1 MMAILQ
7 TNPLLTVYHALMAR
21 DDLQIAD
28 YAQAIRD
35 ARKLLGE
42 AFHAGKEIRSLL
54 FNHAEFIDLLLQH
67 LWAKNGI
74 PQHQQ
79 ATLIAVGGYGR
90 RELHPASDID
100 LLLLL
105 PASPS
110 PEGCERISAFITS
123 LWDIGLDVG
132 HSVRTLDECLEL
144 ASTDQTVITN
154 LIESRYLSGN
164 EQLFHALRD
173 AIAPTHMWNSR
184 DFFQA
189 KLEEQQKR
197 YVKLGDT
204 SHRVEPNIK
213 EGRGG
218 LRDIQTISW
227 VTHREY
233 GTLSLQELYEKR
245 LVEYDEFE
253 TLREGRQFLWR
264 IRFALHELAGRKE
277 DRLLFDYQ
285 RNLAHL
291 FGYTDDANNAAVEA
305 FMQRYYRTITALERL
320 SDMLMGIFRERILTL
335 HPPPPEMLGEWYQK
349 RGNLISV
356 NSPDVFVLYPTALL
370 EIFLLLQITPGV
382 TGLTPDT
389 TRLIRHNLHRIDAS
403 FRQQARHRQLFI
415 QILRQHKSITFVT
428 RLMNRYGIL
437 AAYIPAFAN
446 IVGRMQYDLF
456 HMYTVD
462 EHTLLVVRNLRRYST
477 AIGAQEL
484 PLCAKVFKSFRN
496 PELLYL
502 AGLFHDIAKGR
513 NGDHS
518 ELGSHDAYSFCREHS
533 LDLHDSSLVSW
544 LVGHHLLMS
553 MTAQRKDISD
563 PAIVQEFAEIV
574 ASQSRL
580 DCLFLLTIADI
591 RGTNPKLWNG
601 WKQALLHELYHS
613 TRRVLSN
620 RTLITH
626 EGTLLIEEKRN
637 AVLEQLLQEGF
648 SAAEC
653 HALWNKFG
661 ADYHLQHSVESV
673 HWHTRHILIEAAR
686 KPTLI
691 HIRRT
696 VSGSSNVLFV
706 YSKDQDDLFS
716 RVVSSLEQLNLNVVQ
731 ARIVSTTDGFDL
743 YTLHILGQDNHP
755 IISEVDQEYIIDTI
769 TNNLERETPY
779 HRTHRKS
786 RILRNFDIPTR
797 ISFSQQPE
805 KNLTLLEINAGDMPG
820 LLSRLGEA
828 MDGLGI
834 RVHNARINTLGEQ
847 AQDIFYVTTREG
859 GMIMDEQQQQHIRQV
874 LAGALEAE

>member
-1 MMAILQ
+1 MMP
-7 TNPLLTVYHALMAR
+7 TNPLLAVYDRLLER
-21 DDLQIAD
+21 DTLHIAD

-35 ARKLLGE
+35 ARKLLCE
-42 AFHAGKEIRSLL
+42 EFHANKDIRLL
-54 FNHAEFIDLLLQH
+54 LADHAEFIDILLQH
-67 LWAKNGI
+67 LWSLNGI
-74 PQHQQ
+74 PQYHR

-90 RELHPASDID
+90 QELHPASDID
-100 LLLLL
+100 LLILLTET
-105 PASPS
+105 PG
-110 PEGCERISAFITS
+110 EECRERLSSFITL
-123 LWDIGLDVG
+123 LWDVGLDVG
-132 HSVRTLDECLEL
+132 HSVRTLDECLETAREDL
-144 ASTDQTVITN
+144 TVITN

-164 EQLFHALRD
+164 EKLFMRLHE
-173 AIAPTHMWNSR
+173 AISTEHMWSSR
-184 DFFQA
+184 EFFQA

-197 YVKLGDT
+197 YLKLGDT
-204 SHRVEPNIK
+204 SHRVEPNLK

-227 VTHREY
+227 VTYREY
-233 GTLSLQELYEKR
+233 GTLSLQELYENR
-245 LVEYDEFE
+245 LLEYDEFE
-253 TLREGRQFLWR
+253 TLREGRLFLWR
-264 IRFALHELAGRKE
+264 IRFALHELAKRKE

-285 RNLAHL
+285 RSLAHL
-291 FGYTDDANNAAVEA
+291 FGYTDDTNNAAVEA
-305 FMQRYYRTITALERL
+305 FMQRYYRTITELERL
-320 SDMLMGIFRERILTL
+320 SDMLMGIFRERILTQ
-335 HPPPPEMLGEWYQK
+335 HPPLPEMLGEWYQK

-370 EIFLLLQITPGV
+370 EIFLLLQMTPGV

-415 QILRQHKSITFVT
+415 QILRQPKGITFVM

-462 EHTLLVVRNLRRYST
+462 EHTLFVLRNVRRYST
-477 AIGAQEL
+477 AVGAQEL
-484 PLCAKVFKSFRN
+484 PLCAEVFKTLRD

-518 ELGSHDAYSFCREHS
+518 ELGASDAYDFCREHG
-533 LDLHDSSLVSW
+533 LNLHDASLVSW
-544 LVGHHLLMS
+544 LVRHHLLMS

-563 PAIVQEFAEIV
+563 PMVIQEFAGIV

-613 TRRVLSN
+613 SRRVLSN
-620 RTLITH
+620 RTLLSR
-626 EGTLLIEEKRN
+626 ESTLLIEEKRN
-637 AVLEQLLQEGF
+637 AVLEPLLLEGF
-648 SAAEC
+648 SETEC
-653 HALWNKFG
+653 LALWNQFG

-673 HWHTRHILIEAAR
+673 LWHTRHILTEAAL

-706 YSKDQDDLFS
+706 YSKDRDDLFS

-731 ARIVSTTDGFDL
+731 ARIVSTTEGFDL
-743 YTLHILGQDNHP
+743 YTLHILGPDNQL
-755 IISEVDQEYIIDTI
+755 IINDLDQQHIIDTL
-769 TNNLERETPY
+769 TDNLEREKPY
-779 HRTHRKS
+779 HPVHRKP
-786 RILRNFDIPTR
+786 RILRNFNVPTR

-847 AQDIFYVTTREG
+847 AQDIFYVTTRDCE
-859 GMIMDEQQQQHIRQV
+859 MIVDEEQQAQVRQT
-874 LAGALEAE
+874 LEQALQVG

>member
-1 MMAILQ
+1 MMRA
-7 TNPLLTVYHALMAR
+7 NPLLAIYHDLVAR
-21 DDLQIAD
+21 DQLQIGD

-35 ARKLLGE
+35 ARKQQEE
-42 AFHAGKEIRSLL
+42 AFHAGQEIRRLL
-54 FNHAEFIDLLLQH
+54 FNHAEFIDKLLQH
-67 LWAKNGI
+67 LWHETGI
-74 PQHQQ
+74 AQHQQ

-100 LLLLL
+100 LLILLTET
-105 PASPS
+105 PGAAC
-110 PEGCERISAFITS
+110 GERLSAFITL

-132 HSVRTLDECLEL
+132 HSVRTLDECLET
-144 ASTDQTVITN
+144 ARSDQTVITN
-154 LIESRYLSGN
+154 LIESRYLCGN
-164 EQLFHALRD
+164 EALFQTLR
-173 AIAPTHMWNSR
+173 ASITPTQMWDSR
-184 DFFQA
+184 EFFQA
-189 KLEEQQKR
+189 KVEEQQKR
-197 YVKLGDT
+197 YEKFGDT
-204 SHRVEPNIK
+204 SHRVEPNLK

-233 GTLSLQELYEKR
+233 GTMSLQELHEKR
-245 LVEYDEFE
+245 LLEYDEFE
-253 TLREGRQFLWR
+253 ILREGRLFLWR
-264 IRFALHELAGRKE
+264 IRFALHILAKRKE

-285 RNLAHL
+285 RSLAHL
-291 FGYTDDANNAAVEA
+291 FGYTDDTDNAAVEA
-305 FMQRYYRTITALERL
+305 FMQRYYRTITELERL
-320 SDMLMGIFRERILTL
+320 SDILMGIFRERILTL
-335 HPPPPEMLGEWYQK
+335 HPAPPEMLGEWYQK

-356 NSPDVFVLYPTALL
+356 NSPDVFVIYPTALL
-370 EIFLLLQITPGV
+370 EIFLLLQMMPGV

-389 TRLIRHNLHRIDAS
+389 TRLIRHNLHRIDAG

-415 QILRQHKSITFVT
+415 QILRQPKGITFVM

-484 PLCAKVFKSFRN
+484 PLCAEVFRTLRD

-513 NGDHS
+513 KGDHS
-518 ELGSHDAYSFCREHS
+518 ELGSHDAYAFCREHS
-533 LDLHDSSLVSW
+533 LNLHDASLVSW
-544 LVGHHLLMS
+544 LIRHHLLMS

-563 PAIVQEFAEIV
+563 PGVVQEFAGVV

-591 RGTNPKLWNG
+591 RGTNPKLWNS

-613 TRRVLSN
+613 TRRLLSN
-620 RTLITH
+620 RTVQSH
-626 EGTLLIEEKRN
+626 ESTLLIEEKRN
-637 AVLEQLLQEGF
+637 AALEQLLQEGF
-648 SAAEC
+648 TETEC
-653 HALWNKFG
+653 LTLWHKLG

-673 HWHTRHILIEAAR
+673 LWHTRHILTEAPLR
-686 KPTLI
+686 TPLI

-696 VSGSSNVLFV
+696 LSGSSNVLFV
-706 YSKDQDDLFS
+706 YSRDRDDLFS

-743 YTLHILGQDNHP
+743 YTLHILGSDNQL
-755 IISEVDQEYIIDTI
+755 IISDTDQQHIIQTM
-769 TNNLERETPY
+769 TENLEREKPY
-779 HRTHRKS
+779 YSTHRKP
-786 RILRNFDIPTR
+786 RILRNFDVATR
-797 ISFSQQPE
+797 IHFSQQPE
-805 KNLTLLEINAGDMPG
+805 KNLTLIEINTGDMPG

-847 AQDIFYVTTREG
+847 AQDIFYVTTRDCY
-859 GMIMDEQQQQHIRQV
+859 MITDEVQQTQIRQ
-874 LAGALEAE
+874 ALERALQVS

>member
-1 MMAILQ
+1 MMRI
-7 TNPLLTVYHALMAR
+7 NPLLAIYHSLVAR
-21 DDLQIAD
+21 DGLQIAD

-35 ARKLLGE
+35 ARKRLGE
-42 AFHAGKEIRSLL
+42 AFHDGQDIRHLL
-54 FNHAEFIDLLLQH
+54 RDHADFIDLVLQH
-67 LWAKNGI
+67 LWDVQGI
-74 PQHQQ
+74 PLHHR

-100 LLLLL
+100 LLILLTET
-105 PASPS
+105 PG
-110 PEGCERISAFITS
+110 EECRERLSIFITL

-132 HSVRTLDECLEL
+132 HSVRTLDECLET
-144 ASTDQTVITN
+144 ARADQTVITN

-164 EQLFHALRD
+164 EQLFQTLRA
-173 AIAPTHMWNSR
+173 AIAPSQMWNSR
-184 DFFQA
+184 EFFQA

-233 GTLSLQELYEKR
+233 GTMSLQELYEKR
-245 LVEYDEFE
+245 LLEYDEFE
-253 TLREGRQFLWR
+253 TLRAGRLFLWR
-264 IRFALHELAGRKE
+264 IRFALHELAKRKE

-285 RNLAHL
+285 RSLAHL
-291 FGYTDDANNAAVEA
+291 FGYTDDTNNAAVEA
-305 FMQRYYRTITALERL
+305 FMQRYYRTITDLERL

-356 NSPDVFVLYPTALL
+356 NSPDVFVIYPTALL
-370 EIFLLLQITPGV
+370 EIFLLLQMMPGV

-389 TRLIRHNLHRIDAS
+389 TRLIRHNLHRIDAG
-403 FRQQARHRQLFI
+403 FRQQSRHRQLFI
-415 QILRQHKSITFVT
+415 QILRQPKGITFVM

-484 PLCAKVFKSFRN
+484 PLCAEVFKTLRD

-513 NGDHS
+513 HGDHS
-518 ELGSHDAYSFCREHS
+518 ELGSHDAYAFCREHS
-533 LDLHDSSLVSW
+533 LNLHDASLVSW
-544 LVGHHLLMS
+544 LVRHHLLMS

-563 PAIVQEFAEIV
+563 PTVIQEFAGVV

-580 DCLFLLTIADI
+580 DCLFLLTVADI

-613 TRRVLSN
+613 TRRLLSN
-620 RTLITH
+620 RTLQSH
-626 EGTLLIEEKRN
+626 ESTLLIEEKRN
-637 AVLEQLLQEGF
+637 AVLEQLLLEGF
-648 SAAEC
+648 SEAEC
-653 HALWNKFG
+653 NALWQQFG

-673 HWHTRHILIEAAR
+673 LWHTRHILSEASL

-691 HIRRT
+691 HMRRT
-696 VSGSSNVLFV
+696 VSGSSNVLLV
-706 YSKDQDDLFS
+706 YSKDRDDLFS

-731 ARIVSTTDGFDL
+731 ARIVSSTNGFDL
-743 YTLHILGQDNHP
+743 YTLHILGPDNQL
-755 IISEVDQEYIIDTI
+755 IISDADQQHIIDTM
-769 TNNLERETPY
+769 TYNLEREKPY
-779 HRTHRKS
+779 HPTHRKP
-786 RILRNFDIPTR
+786 RILRNFDVPTR

-847 AQDIFYVTTREG
+847 AQDIFYVTTRDG
-859 GMIMDEQQQQHIRQV
+859 RMIVDAEQQTQIRQ
-874 LAGALEAE
+874 ALEQALQVG